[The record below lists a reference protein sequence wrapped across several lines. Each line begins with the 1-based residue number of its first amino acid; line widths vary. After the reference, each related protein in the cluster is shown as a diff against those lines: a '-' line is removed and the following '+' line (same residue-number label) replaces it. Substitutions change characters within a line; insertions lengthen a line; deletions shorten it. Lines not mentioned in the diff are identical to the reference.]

1 MNHQNNQTNILSS
14 TRHCPKDFEMESK
27 KQTDLKSKRAAFRRQ
42 SQEEESMQLTD
53 LLHDMER
60 TRESRECCDSLQMK
74 SNHSFSID
82 LLKGGA
88 GIGSTI
94 LGENL
99 PSLIES
105 TIQLDHLPSVTD
117 GESTISED
125 LKSQEELRKRTKNV
139 KFDTLI
145 AKLSD
150 QYSVIL

>member
-1 MNHQNNQTNILSS
+1 
-14 TRHCPKDFEMESK
+14 
-27 KQTDLKSKRAAFRRQ
+27 
-42 SQEEESMQLTD
+42 MQLTD

-60 TRESRECCDSLQMK
+60 TRESRECCDSLQTK

-82 LLKGGA
+82 ALKGGA

-117 GESTISED
+117 EESTISED

-139 KFDTLI
+139 MFDTMI
-145 AKLSD
+145 AKSSD
-150 QYSVIL
+150 Q

>member
-1 MNHQNNQTNILSS
+1 MNILSS
-14 TRHCPKDFEMESK
+14 TRLCSKDFEMESK
-27 KQTDLKSKRAAFRRQ
+27 KQTDPKSKRAAFRRQ

-60 TRESRECCDSLQMK
+60 TRESRQCCDSSQIQGD
-74 SNHSFSID
+74 HSFSID

-125 LKSQEELRKRTKNV
+125 LPSQQEVRNLTSSMISESCEQRAETMHKGY
-139 KFDTLI
+139 
-145 AKLSD
+145 
-150 QYSVIL
+150 QG